1 MLAKVNSASKLIHF
15 VLWHRC
21 HRSFRLPLMSRACTF
36 LLHERVYSCLLT
48 RCWRKDW
55 TSWELNG
62 AVDMFEELS
71 DKDLECALNSPR
83 WQITRHSQ
91 SSLFAASQSVNA
103 GLRWLSSQKKT
114 LLLTTHTFFF
124 ILPHD
129 KDCAA
134 CHVRIVIVGCV
145 EKHN

>member
-1 MLAKVNSASKLIHF
+1 MNWQKSIQLQNLSILYSGIVVARMYFPLACESVQ
-15 VLWHRC
+15 
-21 HRSFRLPLMSRACTF
+21 
-36 LLHERVYSCLLT
+36 LLT

-103 GLRWLSSQKKT
+103 GLRWLSSQK
-114 LLLTTHTFFF
+114 
-124 ILPHD
+124 
-129 KDCAA
+129 
-134 CHVRIVIVGCV
+134 
-145 EKHN
+145 